1 MALVVGSLA
10 LGGRHS
16 TRSGNTAGATLAA
29 LESKLLLIEQRV
41 EKIRDEK
48 FTRRPLPV
56 LVSGSE
62 VKRQGLAEL
71 DKQVPPSTQAAND
84 ELLKLLGLIPPESNL
99 RSIEGEVFSDQ
110 VAGFY
115 DPATKRLALVRNA
128 GASDAAVGEIT
139 LAHELTHALDDQR
152 FGIRDQGPGTND
164 GATAYSALVEGDAT
178 SVMTRYATKYM
189 TGSNLLGVL
198 FASSTASAGPRLPP
212 YILATLEFPYI
223 EGQRFVDTLFRYG
236 RGWTLVNLAFRFHP
250 PVSTAQILH
259 PLLYAQNVRPLP
271 TRLRVRPLLP
281 REWRQVLSGSLGEF
295 DTRELIQRG
304 LPNDRAA
311 TAAAAW
317 RGGSYQLWRVGPLPD
332 TKCAGPCRRRDA
344 LVLAWRTAPG
354 RDAQTLAAGIS
365 AYVSKG
371 LGGRTRG
378 RNVWAL
384 PGSAAALSTQGG
396 TTVLALAPGA
406 LSAQTLALRAAGP
419 LTSQTAPR
427 VRP

>member
-16 TRSGNTAGATLAA
+16 TRSGSTAGATLAA
-29 LESKLLLIEQRV
+29 LESKLLVIEQRV
-41 EKIRDEK
+41 EKIRGVQ
-48 FTRRPLPV
+48 FTHRPLPV
-56 LVSGSE
+56 LVSGAE
-62 VKRQGLAEL
+62 VRRQGLAEL
-71 DKQVPPSTQAAND
+71 DKQVPPATQAAND
-84 ELLKLLGLIPPESNL
+84 ELLKLLGLIPPQSNL
-99 RSIEGEVFSDQ
+99 RAIQGEVFSDQ

-115 DPATKRLALVRNA
+115 DPATKRLALVRDA
-128 GASDAAVGEIT
+128 GATDAAIGEIT

-152 FGIRDQGPGTND
+152 FGIRDQAPGMGD

-198 FASSTASAGPRLPP
+198 FASSSATGPRLPP

-236 RGWTLVNLAFRFHP
+236 RGWTLVNFAFRFHP

-259 PLLYAQNVRPLP
+259 PLLYAQNVKPLP
-271 TRLRVRPLLP
+271 VRLRVRPLLP
-281 REWRQVLSGSLGEF
+281 RAWRPVLGGTLGEF

-304 LPNDRAA
+304 LPGDRAA
-311 TAAAAW
+311 TAAATW
-317 RGGSYQLWRVGPLPD
+317 RGGGYQLWRLGALPD
-332 TKCAGPCRRRDA
+332 PRCAGPCRQRDA
-344 LVLAWRTAPG
+344 LVAAWRTAPG
-354 RDAQTLAAGIS
+354 RDAQTLAAGVS

-371 LGGRTRG
+371 LGGRARG

-384 PGSAAALSTQGG
+384 PGSAAAVSTQGG
-396 TTVLALAPGA
+396 TTVLALAPSVA
-406 LSAQTLALRAAGP
+406 SAQQLALRAAPP
-419 LTSQTAPR
+419 LTSQRAPR